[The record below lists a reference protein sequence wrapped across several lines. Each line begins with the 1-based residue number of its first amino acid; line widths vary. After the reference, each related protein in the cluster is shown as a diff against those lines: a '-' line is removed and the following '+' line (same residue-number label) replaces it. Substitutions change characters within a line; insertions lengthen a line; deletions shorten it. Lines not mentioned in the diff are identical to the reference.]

1 MRYLKIAGG
10 AVLALLLVF
19 LIYRN
24 LLTRES
30 SSPVMETTVN
40 PTGNVG
46 IDLGDTA
53 PELKFESPDGEQISL
68 SSLRGSM
75 VMIDFW
81 ASWCGPCRRSNPSK
95 VAAWLQFRDKEFVN
109 GKGFTYYSVSL
120 DKSRE
125 AWLTGIKDDQLNWDN
140 HVSDLE
146 GWNSVPAAMYQVRS
160 IPASFLIDGDGVI
173 IAKNLSGDHIM
184 EALYQYLE

>member
-1 MRYLKIAGG
+1 MKYIKIAGG
-10 AVLALLLVF
+10 AVLALLLVL

-24 LLTRES
+24 LYTGES
-30 SSPVMETTVN
+30 TAPVMEVKVQ
-40 PTGNVG
+40 PTGKAG

-53 PELKFESPDGEQISL
+53 PQLEFESPDGELITL

-75 VMIDFW
+75 VLIDFW
-81 ASWCGPCRRSNPSK
+81 ASWCGPCRRGNPSK

-109 GKGFTYYSVSL
+109 GSGFTFYSVSL

-125 AWLTGIKDDQLNWDN
+125 AWLSGIKDDQLNWEY
-140 HVSDLE
+140 HVSDLK

-160 IPASFLIDGDGVI
+160 IPASFLIDGDGMI
-173 IAKNLSGDHIM
+173 LAKNLSGDLIM